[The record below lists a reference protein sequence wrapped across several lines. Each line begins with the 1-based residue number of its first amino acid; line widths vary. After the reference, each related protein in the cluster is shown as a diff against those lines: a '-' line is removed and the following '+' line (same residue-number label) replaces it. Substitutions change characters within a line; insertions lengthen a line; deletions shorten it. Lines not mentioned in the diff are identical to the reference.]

1 MCYHKYKDDHGHNWA
16 SQVVLVVKNP
26 PANAG
31 DGRDWGST
39 LGLGR
44 SPGEGHGN
52 PLQYPC
58 LGSPMDRKEPGG
70 LESITLQ
77 SQTRLK
83 QLSTHTHGHNCPPNT
98 NYALVLT
105 LVKPTLNSFYW
116 YEIPIT
122 LLSKIDCECLTFRQ
136 LWKPLWGIVF
146 LSSSASEQER
156 NSGQSDKLLKS
167 LKVSQ
172 TISQIW
178 TTSYGTTYN
187 KYSSNWS
194 A

>member
-1 MCYHKYKDDHGHNWA
+1 MGFPGGA
-16 SQVVLVVKNP
+16 SGKEPTCQCRRWKRLGFNP
-26 PANAG
+26 WVG
-31 DGRDWGST
+31 KI
-39 LGLGR
+39 
-44 SPGEGHGN
+44 PGEGHGN

-122 LLSKIDCECLTFRQ
+122 LLSKTDCECLTFEE

>member
-1 MCYHKYKDDHGHNWA
+1 MQEMEETGVQPLGQEDPLEEGMATDSSILAWRVPWTERSLLGYSPHNCR
-16 SQVVLVVKNP
+16 V
-26 PANAG
+26 
-31 DGRDWGST
+31 RHDWSNLAHTYMGIT
-39 LGLGR
+39 A
-44 SPGEGHGN
+44 
-52 PLQYPC
+52 LQ
-58 LGSPMDRKEPGG
+58 
-70 LESITLQ
+70 
-77 SQTRLK
+77 
-83 QLSTHTHGHNCPPNT
+83 THT
-98 NYALVLT
+98 ALVLT

-122 LLSKIDCECLTFRQ
+122 LLSKTDCECLTFIQ

-167 LKVSQ
+167 RKVSQ

-187 KYSSNWS
+187 EYY
-194 A
+194 

>member
-1 MCYHKYKDDHGHNWA
+1 MA
-16 SQVVLVVKNP
+16 LVVKNP

-39 LGLGR
+39 LGSGR
-44 SPGEGHGN
+44 SPGGGHDN
-52 PLQYPC
+52 SLQYPC
-58 LGSPMDRKEPGG
+58 LESPMDRKEPGG
-70 LESITLQ
+70 LESIALQ
-77 SQTRLK
+77 NHTRLK
-83 QLSTHTHGHNCPPNT
+83 QLSTHIHGHNCPPNT
-98 NYALVLT
+98 NYALALT
-105 LVKPTLNSFYW
+105 LVKPPLNSFYW

-122 LLSKIDCECLTFRQ
+122 LLRKTDCECLAFRQ

-146 LSSSASEQER
+146 LSSSASEQEK

-187 KYSSNWS
+187 EYS
-194 A
+194 